1 MYTTVCELWKLLYN
15 NHSLYRAHKAKGCY
29 YATVALCLMFHFAF
43 TAPLVTQHVDTSVT
57 LGYVWHEPGSRFYM
71 KRTKQGVPG
80 TRLVWSI
87 FFAVQSSFRKTFAP
101 SSFPTVSVSCVYVPS
116 LVPRELPDF
125 SPLLWNEICEWPGNE
140 ASVYLF
146 SSPRSTLSR
155 GKTVWWTK
163 LVSTCSCSSVTY
175 SNIQK
180 HFCSKRVKFYCCMEI
195 AMTVILTTSLV
206 LITFWE

>member
-1 MYTTVCELWKLLYN
+1 MLAGVRCISTWLSHRLETVTVCLQGTFVN
-15 NHSLYRAHKAKGCY
+15 Q
-29 YATVALCLMFHFAF
+29 ATLGGFSSHFRISF
-43 TAPLVTQHVDTSVT
+43 PYFRFRTSVSV
-57 LGYVWHEPGSRFYM
+57 LRF
-71 KRTKQGVPG
+71 PH
-80 TRLVWSI
+80 
-87 FFAVQSSFRKTFAP
+87 F
-101 SSFPTVSVSCVYVPS
+101 SVFHLPVYVPS
-116 LVPRELPDF
+116 LVSRELPDF